1 MERYFRTV
9 EIPALG
15 CPNRKTLVVVG
26 AGATRGAS
34 FAEERRLAPPLDLDF
49 FRILQMSETG
59 RTPEGRE
66 LLEHVRGNYGPGL
79 QVGME
84 IVFNNLDSA
93 KTFYEEIRVDPGRV
107 PQWPARLIDAFR
119 VVLPRLLGETIEPT
133 CAYHG
138 ALAYRLRTADAVVSL
153 NYDCV
158 MDWALTSSAG
168 SRFSASRGG
177 YGIDCSAGGDEWEGR
192 APGPSPAGSI
202 QLLKLHGSLNWAAAG
217 SPLRLRGTP
226 TVYQAVPEGVIQPP
240 LTNKPVTAEPFK
252 SIWQAARRAV
262 RDMRRLVLIGYSMPS
277 ADGLVRA
284 LLTTDLQH
292 ALEEMIVVDPS
303 EEVRTRHIE
312 LFAQATTKVF
322 PFESFR
328 TFADALEA

>member
-1 MERYFRTV
+1 M

-15 CPNRKTLVVVG
+15 CPQRKTLVVLG

-34 FAEERRLAPPLDLDF
+34 FAEERRLPPPLDLDF
-49 FRILQMSETG
+49 FQLLQMSETG
-59 RTPEGRE
+59 RTAEGRE
-66 LLEHVRGNYGPGL
+66 LLDHVRAGYGPGL

-93 KTFYEEIRVDPGRV
+93 KTFYEKVRVDPGRV

-119 VVLPRLLGETIEPT
+119 AVLPQLLGETIEPT

-158 MDWALTSSAG
+158 IDWALIASAG
-168 SRFSASRGG
+168 SRFAASRHG
-177 YGIDCSAGGDEWEGR
+177 YGIEVSNGAAEWQGR
-192 APGPSPAGSI
+192 APGPTPVNSV
-202 QLLKLHGSLNWAAAG
+202 QLLKLHGSLNWAASG
-217 SPLRLRGTP
+217 SPLQLRDSAS
-226 TVYQAVPEGVIQPP
+226 VYQTVPEGVIQPP
-240 LTNKPVTAEPFK
+240 LTNKPVTNDPFN

-262 RDMRRLVLIGYSMPS
+262 RDMRRLIVIGYSMPP

-284 LLTTDLQH
+284 LLTTDLSH
-292 ALEEMIVVDPS
+292 TLEELVVVDPS
-303 EEVRTRHIE
+303 ADVRTRHIA
-312 LFAQATTKVF
+312 LFAGSSTRVF
-322 PFESFR
+322 PFDSFR
-328 TFADALEA
+328 AFASALEV